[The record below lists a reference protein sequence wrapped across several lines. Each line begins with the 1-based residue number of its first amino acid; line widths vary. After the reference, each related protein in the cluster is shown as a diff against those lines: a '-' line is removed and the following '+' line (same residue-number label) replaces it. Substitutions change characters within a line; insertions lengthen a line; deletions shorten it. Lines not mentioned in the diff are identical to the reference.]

1 VLLSETPGD
10 TVMSGLLSDAV
21 LAYARLL
28 GILQG
33 MPASRRRLVVSNSWG
48 MFSPGWD
55 FPVGH
60 PGNYSDNP
68 AHPFNVIV
76 ASLDA
81 AGADILFA
89 AGNCGRDCPDGR
101 CEFGSGQSIGGAN
114 SHPSVL
120 SVAGVDTRKRRVG
133 YSSQGP
139 GRLDPR
145 KPDLSAYTHFTGSGV
160 SGPDSGTSAACPVA
174 AGVVAAVR
182 SRHPTSALSPA
193 ELRTL
198 LAKTAED
205 LGGSGF
211 DHDFGWGAVD
221 GTALAAALAAR
232 PRRRRTG

>member
-1 VLLSETPGD
+1 MFD
-10 TVMSGLLSDAV
+10 
-21 LAYARLL
+21 
-28 GILQG
+28 
-33 MPASRRRLVVSNSWG
+33 PA
-48 MFSPGWD
+48 WD

-76 ASLDA
+76 ASLEA

-101 CEFGSGQSIGGAN
+101 CRFGAARPICGAN

-120 SVAGVDTRKRRVG
+120 SVAGVDTSKHRVG

-139 GRLDPR
+139 GRLDPA
-145 KPDLSAYTHFTGSGV
+145 KPDLSAYTHFRGSDVYPADG
-160 SGPDSGTSAACPVA
+160 GTSAACPVA

-182 SRHPTSALSPA
+182 EQYPASVLSPA
-193 ELRTL
+193 ELRAL

-205 LGGSGF
+205 LGGTGF
-211 DHDFGWGAVD
+211 DHDFGWGVID
-221 GTALAAALAAR
+221 GRALAAALAGVKR
-232 PRRRRTG
+232 SRRR